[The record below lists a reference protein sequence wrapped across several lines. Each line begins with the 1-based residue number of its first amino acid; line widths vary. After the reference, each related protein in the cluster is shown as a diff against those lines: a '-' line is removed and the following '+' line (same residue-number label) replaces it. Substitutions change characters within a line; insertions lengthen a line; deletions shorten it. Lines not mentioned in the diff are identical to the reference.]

1 MSIAE
6 EFAASDTRFKVFHRE
21 TNGGAA
27 AARNLALDHAQGEYY
42 AFVDS
47 DDWIGPELLEAFIT
61 NAIKYDADITIT
73 SGYYREYADKCKIIE
88 TIRSDVT
95 VLTKEKAMR
104 ELIVTGGINHMLWT
118 KLFKKCLFDGIRFSE
133 GNTLEDHELVWRL
146 FSNAEK
152 FVVIPCCYYHYY
164 QFSNSVTH
172 SHSLKKNI
180 DRWLVN
186 KEIFDQLS
194 SVDDEYYHSLLRQ
207 CGNAITIVWCSAYPA
222 TKEEKNEFKTQLQEM
237 CSFCKKHCREVMFGK
252 YPIITKAGFFLAL
265 FNSNTSFFICYHMNQ
280 WRKKVRGENLN

>member
-1 MSIAE
+1 MNQPLISIILPVYNSEPFLKRCLSSIAKQTYRNFEVLIVDNASPDDSLSIAE

-118 KLFKKCLFDGIRFSE
+118 KLFKKCLFDGMRFSE

-172 SHSLKKNI
+172 SHSLKKISTDGWSTRRFLISFRLLMMNI
-180 DRWLVN
+180 
-186 KEIFDQLS
+186 
-194 SVDDEYYHSLLRQ
+194 
-207 CGNAITIVWCSAYPA
+207 
-222 TKEEKNEFKTQLQEM
+222 
-237 CSFCKKHCREVMFGK
+237 
-252 YPIITKAGFFLAL
+252 IIR
-265 FNSNTSFFICYHMNQ
+265 Y
-280 WRKKVRGENLN
+280 